1 MYDDITDDDLINL
14 QPHNQTL
21 VEPSPQELI
30 DLLDQNQAAVGVS
43 RMGWRKENVTYSSLS
58 PDDFNPSYPPSDDD
72 AFLIT
77 VRFLVQGSDMSGA
90 AEKIVADGGDYET
103 RLAKARRDQRRAQL
117 EKQRDD
123 ALRELEALD
132 R

>member
-14 QPHNQTL
+14 QPHNQSL

-58 PDDFNPSYPPSDDD
+58 PDDINPSYPPSDDD

-77 VRFLVQGSDMSGA
+77 VRFLVQASCMSGA

-103 RLAKARRDQRRAQL
+103 RLAKARRDQKRAQL
-117 EKQRDD
+117 EKQRDE
-123 ALRELEALD
+123 AVRELEALD

>member
-1 MYDDITDDDLINL
+1 MYDDLADDDLIRL
-14 QPHNQTL
+14 EPHKQTL
-21 VEPSPQELI
+21 VDPAPQDLI
-30 DLLDQNQAAVGVS
+30 DLLDQNQAAVGIS
-43 RMGWRKENVTYSSLS
+43 RMGWRGKNVMYSSLD
-58 PDDFNPSYPPSDDD
+58 PDDINPSYPPSDDD

-77 VRFLVQGSDMSGA
+77 VRFLVQGNAMSSA
-90 AEKIVADGGDYET
+90 AEKIVADGGDQET

-123 ALRELEALD
+123 AVRELEALD